1 MQLADGPTEKS
12 PADTPEGEILLLCS
26 RTGGDAGRTDRIRTL
41 VRQGLDWEY
50 LLRRASRQGV
60 TPLLYQS
67 LNASSADDLPP
78 DVLETLRD
86 RFQGVARHGLKLTAE
101 LLRLL
106 ALFERRKIG
115 VIPYKGPTLALA
127 AYGNIALRHFQD
139 LDLLVR
145 REDFAAAR
153 DLLIEEGYRP
163 QFELDEAQQKSFL
176 ATGNELLFS
185 RESDGTIVELHWE
198 ISPRYFTFPLD
209 TELLWRQA
217 GTMTLSGRPVGTIP
231 VELLL
236 LILAAHGAKH
246 NWERLAWICDI
257 AELIG
262 HSNDIDWDRLFAYAE
277 KLGSERMLLLA
288 LWLAHDLLGCALP
301 EFALERIDA
310 DRTIDE
316 LAAAV
321 RISIFSDVEYNPEVV
336 KRSGFHMRSRERLRD
351 RIRYGVGR
359 ALLPTTEDWDA
370 VRLPK
375 ALAGWYPVLR
385 PFRLALKH
393 GLRLVR
399 RLRS

>member
-1 MQLADGPTEKS
+1 
-12 PADTPEGEILLLCS
+12 
-26 RTGGDAGRTDRIRTL
+26 
-41 VRQGLDWEY
+41 
-50 LLRRASRQGV
+50 V

-67 LNASSADDLPP
+67 LNAAAAGDLPP
-78 DVLETLRD
+78 EVLETLRD

-106 ALFERRKIG
+106 GLFERRKIG

-145 REDFAAAR
+145 REDFDSAR

-163 QFELDEAQQKSFL
+163 QFQLDEAQQKSFL

-209 TELLWRQA
+209 TELLWQQA
-217 GTMTLSGRPVGTIP
+217 GTMTLSGRPVRTVP

-257 AELIG
+257 AELID
-262 HSNDIDWDRLFAYAE
+262 HSNDIDWDRLFLYAE

-288 LWLAHDLLGCALP
+288 LWLAHDLLECALP
-301 EFALERIDA
+301 GFVLDRINA
-310 DRTIDE
+310 DPTIGE
-316 LAAAV
+316 LAAVV
-321 RISIFSDVEYNPEVV
+321 RSSIFSDAEYNPEVV
-336 KRSGFHMRSRERLRD
+336 QRSGFHMRSRERLRD

-359 ALLPTTEDWDA
+359 ALFPTTEDWDA

-385 PFRLALKH
+385 PFRLAFKH